1 MVVFPNA
8 KINIGLDIVSRR
20 PDGYHNIVTAFM
32 PVPWCD
38 VLEIVPSANGSDSL
52 TVTGRGVDCPPEKNL
67 VMKACRALR
76 AHKDFPAVEIH
87 LNKIIPD
94 GAGLGGGSADA
105 AFTVTTINKLFALNL
120 SDAEMAEVLATVGSD
135 CPFFVYNRAMLAS
148 GTGTEMVE
156 TDINLTG
163 KHILLVKPA
172 NSAVSTAQA
181 YAGVT
186 PQQPEV
192 PLAELLKLPIEQW
205 QGKIKNDFEPSVFA
219 KAPAIAEVKAK
230 IMSLGAV
237 YAAMSGSGAS
247 VFGIFDTPV
256 SDAVVHEEFKDCDT
270 FVAAL

>member
-38 VLEIVPSANGSDSL
+38 VLEIVPAPGCDDML

-76 AHKDFPAVEIH
+76 ERVDFPPVSIT

-105 AFTVTTINKLFALNL
+105 AFAVTSINKLFNLNL
-120 SDAEMAEVLATVGSD
+120 SDEVMADVLSTVGSD
-135 CPFFVYNRAMLAS
+135 CPFFVYNRPMLAT
-148 GTGTEMVE
+148 GTGTQMTAVN
-156 TDINLTG
+156 INLTG

-186 PQQPEV
+186 PRMPENNLADLLQL
-192 PLAELLKLPIEQW
+192 PLTDW
-205 QGKIKNDFEPSVFA
+205 QGRIKNDFEVSVFA
-219 KAPAIAEVKAK
+219 KAPAIAAVKEK
-230 IMSLGAV
+230 IMQLGAV
-237 YAAMSGSGAS
+237 YTAMSGSGAC
-247 VFGIFDTPV
+247 VFGIFNSPI
-256 SDAVVHEEFKDCDT
+256 SDAVVQQHFADCDT
-270 FVAAL
+270 FVATL

>member
-1 MVVFPNA
+1 MVSFPNA

-38 VLEIVPSANGSDSL
+38 VLEIVPAAGGDDTL

-76 AHKDFPAVEIH
+76 AYKDFPAVDIY

-94 GAGLGGGSADA
+94 GAGLGGGSSDA

-120 SDAEMAEVLATVGSD
+120 SDAEMAQVLAGIGSD
-135 CPFFVYNRAMLAS
+135 CPFFVYNRPMLAV
-148 GTGTEMVE
+148 GTGTEMTE
-156 TDINLTG
+156 TDINLSG
-163 KHILLVKPA
+163 KYILLVKPA

-186 PQQPEV
+186 PCEPTLS
-192 PLAELLKLPIEQW
+192 LADSLKLPLLQW

-219 KAPAIAEVKAK
+219 KAPAIEATKRK
-230 IMSLGAV
+230 IMQLGAV
-237 YAAMSGSGAS
+237 YTAMSGSGAC
-247 VFGIFDTPV
+247 VFGIFDAPV
-256 SDAVVHEEFKDCDT
+256 SDAVVHQEFKDCDT
-270 FVAAL
+270 FVASL

>member
-38 VLEIVPSANGSDSL
+38 VLEIVPAQGSDDSL
-52 TVTGRGVDCPPEKNL
+52 IVYGRGVDCPPEKNL

-76 AHKDFPAVEIH
+76 ARVDFPAVDIM

-105 AFTVTTINKLFALNL
+105 AFTVTTINKLFNL
-120 SDAEMAEVLATVGSD
+120 GLADAEMAEVLAGVGSD
-135 CPFFVYNRAMLAS
+135 CPFFVYNRPMLAT
-148 GTGTEMVE
+148 GTGVEMTDVE
-156 TDINLTG
+156 IDLSG
-163 KHILLVKPA
+163 KYILLVKPA

-186 PQQPEV
+186 PQEPADD
-192 PLAELLKLPIEQW
+192 LADLLKLPFEQW
-205 QGKIKNDFEPSVFA
+205 QGRIKNDFEVSVFA
-219 KAPAIAEVKAK
+219 KAPAIAATKAK
-230 IMSLGAV
+230 LMEIGAV
-237 YAAMSGSGAS
+237 YTAMSGSGAC
-247 VFGIFDTPV
+247 VFGIFDSAV
-256 SDAVVHEEFKDCDT
+256 SDATVHELFADCDT
-270 FVAAL
+270 FVASL